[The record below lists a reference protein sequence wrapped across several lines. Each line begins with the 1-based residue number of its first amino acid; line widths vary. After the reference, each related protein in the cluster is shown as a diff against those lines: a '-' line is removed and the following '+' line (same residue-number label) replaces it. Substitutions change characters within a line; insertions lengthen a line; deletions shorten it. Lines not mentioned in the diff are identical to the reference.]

1 MSDIKRLLQYCYLSE
16 QLEMEHSCPI
26 SSKELIPI
34 LEELLEL
41 RKHIYTW
48 NPAYNYESSGSY
60 TLGETLVYRC
70 SEDRT

>member
-1 MSDIKRLLQYCYLSE
+1 MIDAKRLLQYCYLSE
-16 QLEMEHSCPI
+16 QLEMENSCPI

-34 LEELLEL
+34 LEELLAL
-41 RKHIYTW
+41 REHMYTCD
-48 NPAYNYESSGSY
+48 PAYNYESLGSY